1 MNYTDHADY
10 NNHTKGMKMLKKI
23 SAMKV
28 RQSLGQVMNEVS
40 LRGDDYIVERAGKPL
55 VAIIP
60 MEKYQRLQKDREG
73 ALQALNGIWQKMENA
88 DSKEVESLVNEAVRK
103 TRKAKIKR

>member
-1 MNYTDHADY
+1 
-10 NNHTKGMKMLKKI
+10 MKMLKTI

-28 RQSLGQVMNEVS
+28 RQSLGQVMNEVA

-60 MEKYQRLQKDREG
+60 MEKYQRLQKDREV
-73 ALQALNGIWQKMENA
+73 ALQALEGIWQKME
-88 DSKEVESLVNEAVRK
+88 DTDPKEVESLVNEAARK
-103 TRKAKIKR
+103 TRKAKTKR

>member
-1 MNYTDHADY
+1 
-10 NNHTKGMKMLKKI
+10 MKMLKTI

-28 RQSLGQVMNEVS
+28 RQSLGQVMNEVA

-60 MEKYQRLQKDREG
+60 MEKYERLQKDREAAIH
-73 ALQALNGIWQKMENA
+73 ALDGIWQKMEGTG
-88 DSKEVESLVNEAVRK
+88 SEEVESLVNEAVRK
-103 TRKAKIKR
+103 TRKAKTKR

>member
-1 MNYTDHADY
+1 
-10 NNHTKGMKMLKKI
+10 MKMLKKI

-28 RQSLGQVMNEVS
+28 RQSLGQVMNEVA

-60 MEKYQRLQKDREG
+60 VEKYQRLQKDREG
-73 ALQALNGIWQKMENA
+73 ALQSLDKIWQKMEGT
-88 DSKEVESLVNEAVRK
+88 DPKEVESLVDEAVRK
-103 TRKAKIKR
+103 TRKANTRR